1 MVWLGS
7 LLGAFQG
14 WYPGIDL
21 AMFSSGSPGE
31 KSASKLILVVGSTH
45 FLEVVGLRFTYH
57 AGWQLVEELSLI
69 NLFSTSCPLHLQA
82 TVHQILL
89 AESGFLFINQLEKT
103 HDCIGSRNIIIIWI
117 PILRSTVPYSNL
129 IMEATSTFTVPRDK
143 QGTEWEG
150 WTAFEDQFRILWQQV
165 ETPYCMSFRPHE
177 TWIYFCLISL
187 SLDIPT
193 GPFE

>member
-1 MVWLGS
+1 MNLGASNNTHVLAQNFIGQKVGMVWLGS

-14 WYPGIDL
+14 WYQGIDL
-21 AMFSSGSPGE
+21 ATFSSGSPGE

-45 FLEVVGLRFTYH
+45 FLEVVGLRFSYH
-57 AGWQLVEELSLI
+57 AGWQLVVELSLI

-89 AESGFLFINQLEKT
+89 AKSGFLFINQLEKT
-103 HDCIGSRNIIIIWI
+103 HDYIGSRNIIIIWI

-150 WTAFEDQFRILWQQV
+150 WTVFEDQFRILWQ
-165 ETPYCMSFRPHE
+165 
-177 TWIYFCLISL
+177 
-187 SLDIPT
+187 
-193 GPFE
+193 